1 MSMAVRCFDQA
12 LPTVLGLLAEQFARF
27 AEKARPETT
36 IVRDAFGGL
45 FVVLPDDALPDT
57 ATWQSLAARLH
68 AALGRYS
75 PGERRVLLAVG
86 DLIDAN
92 DVLASADRVR
102 LPDVPNTWLVDR
114 LQTNQDWLRT
124 PLGARPPLPTAVAF
138 SIKGGVGR
146 TTACALWAWFLARE
160 GRDVVVVDLDLESPG
175 LAGVLLSDE
184 RLPDYGLVDRL
195 VESLR
200 APADELLLHECLSDC
215 PLAHDAPGRIRVL
228 PAYGKKTRDYI
239 NKLGRI
245 YMPSASA
252 DGAVLLGIAER
263 LWQLLEELARLPE
276 PPDAVLL
283 DSRAGLHDISSAA
296 MTRLAAQVFLFA
308 RDDPASWQAYG
319 LLFDHLSKARSVQWG
334 MPDDDLRWRLTMVV
348 AQADIAENTRQ
359 RARKRC
365 YETWQPLYDDEDDE
379 DDEKG
384 EQSVALGVGAGAA
397 THTSASAD
405 DCIAND
411 DERAARVFAL
421 DEDGPHQPLFIAFDP
436 RLRAIDLADAAA
448 RPDWQTIAPT
458 FAAFFAAATERLLR
472 ASEPDGAA

>member
-1 MSMAVRCFDQA
+1 M
-12 LPTVLGLLAEQFARF
+12 
-27 AEKARPETT
+27 T

-57 ATWQSLAARLH
+57 AAWQALAARLH
-68 AALGRYS
+68 ATLGRYS

-86 DLIDAN
+86 DLIDAS

-102 LPDVPNTWLVDR
+102 LPDVPHTWLVDR

-184 RLPDYGLVDRL
+184 WLPDYGLVDWL

-200 APADELLLHECLSDC
+200 APPDELLLNECLSDC
-215 PLAHDAPGRIRVL
+215 TLAHDAPGRIRVL

-239 NKLGRI
+239 NKLGRV

-263 LWQLLEELARLPE
+263 LWQLLEQLARLPE
-276 PPDAVLL
+276 PPHAVVL

-296 MTRLAAQVFLFA
+296 ITRLAAQVFLFA
-308 RDDPASWQAYG
+308 RDDPASWQAHG
-319 LLFDHLSKARSVQWG
+319 LLFDHLSQARSVQWG

-348 AQADIAENTRQ
+348 AQADIAENSRQ
-359 RARKRC
+359 RARQRC
-365 YETWQPLYDDEDDE
+365 YETWQPLYDDESDE
-379 DDEKG
+379 SDEQG
-384 EQSVALGVGAGAA
+384 VAAGGAAHAGA
-397 THTSASAD
+397 TAD
-405 DCIAND
+405 DRMAND
-411 DERAARVFAL
+411 EQRAARVFAL

-448 RPDWQTIAPT
+448 RPDWPTIAPT

>member
-1 MSMAVRCFDQA
+1 MSTTVRCFDQA
-12 LPTVLGLLAEQFARF
+12 LPAVLELLSEQFAPL

-45 FVVLPDDALPDT
+45 FVVLPDDALADT
-57 ATWQSLAARLH
+57 AAWQALAARLH
-68 AALGRYS
+68 ATLGRYS

-92 DVLASADRVR
+92 DVLASADRVS
-102 LPDVPNTWLVDR
+102 LPDAPNTCLVDR
-114 LQTNQDWLRT
+114 LQTNQDWLRN

-160 GRDVVVVDLDLESPG
+160 GRDVVVVDLDIESPG
-175 LAGVLLSDE
+175 LAGVLLGDE
-184 RLPDYGLVDRL
+184 WLPDYGLVDWL

-200 APADELLLHECLSDC
+200 APPDELLLHEYLSNC
-215 PLAHDAPGRIRVL
+215 ALAHDAPGRIRVL

-239 NKLGRI
+239 NKLGRV

-263 LWQLLEELARLPE
+263 LWQLLEQLARLPE

-283 DSRAGLHDISSAA
+283 DSRAGLHDISSAV

-319 LLFDHLSKARSVQWG
+319 LLFDHLRQARSVQWG

-359 RARKRC
+359 RARMRC
-365 YETWQPLYDDEDDE
+365 YETWQPLYDDENYDSDE
-379 DDEKG
+379 SDEQG
-384 EQSVALGVGAGAA
+384 VATGAA
-397 THTSASAD
+397 AHSSACVD
-405 DCIAND
+405 DRMAH
-411 DERAARVFAL
+411 DEQRVARVLAPL
-421 DEDGPHQPLFIAFDP
+421 DEDGPHWPLFIAFDP
-436 RLRAIDLADAAA
+436 RLRTIDLADAAA

-458 FAAFFAAATERLLR
+458 FAAFFAAATERLLP

>member
-1 MSMAVRCFDQA
+1 MSVAVRFFDQA
-12 LPTVLGLLAEQFARF
+12 LPAVLALLAEQFAPL

-57 ATWQSLAARLH
+57 AAWQALAARLH

-175 LAGVLLSDE
+175 LAGFLLSDE
-184 RLPDYGLVDRL
+184 RLPDYGLVDWL

-215 PLAHDAPGRIRVL
+215 ALAHDAPGRIRVL
-228 PAYGKKTRDYI
+228 PAYGKKTSDYI
-239 NKLGRI
+239 NKLGRV

-359 RARKRC
+359 RARMRC
-365 YETWQPLYDDEDDE
+365 YETWQPLYDQENDENDE
-379 DDEKG
+379 
-384 EQSVALGVGAGAA
+384 LGVAAGAA
-397 THTSASAD
+397 AHTSASAD
-405 DCIAND
+405 DRMAND
-411 DERAARVFAL
+411 DQRVARVFAL

-436 RLRAIDLADAAA
+436 RLRTIDLADAAA

-458 FAAFFAAATERLLR
+458 FAAFFAAATERLLP
-472 ASEPDGAA
+472 ANEPDGAA